1 MKRERREA
9 DRLRVRTCLIVFL
22 DKLDQITYDD
32 RRLEFGDAR
41 VVRTVQAAKR
51 KNARRASMASEC
63 VEAKVPST
71 RATRRSI
78 LKIREFSVSE

>member
-1 MKRERREA
+1 M
-9 DRLRVRTCLIVFL
+9 IVFL

>member
-1 MKRERREA
+1 MV
-9 DRLRVRTCLIVFL
+9 DSGRVF
-22 DKLDQITYDD
+22 Y
-32 RRLEFGDAR
+32 GGAR
-41 VVRTVQAAKR
+41 VIRTVQAAKR

-71 RATRRSI
+71 RATSRSI